1 MLRRHVFNTVLLVLV
16 LVSCQ
21 SDRLEIDVSDVEVN
35 FQSSRFDKDLF
46 SADFDQLDDT
56 YQGLYQSYGSF
67 FADYLEVITRIGPAD
82 QPASLAMLEDF
93 TTDEYMQKVFEDIA
107 STHDAA
113 MPEYDAQFT
122 DAFKHLKYYF
132 PQEVVPRTIYHH
144 SGFNIGIFPTDSVLA
159 IGLDFYL
166 GPANEIVQS
175 LDTEV
180 FPSYMR
186 DKMKPEYVV
195 SDALRGMLMVR
206 FQDQYDGANLL
217 SQSMYYGKIMYCLD
231 ALQPTVEDSIKMRY
245 TGLEMLWAQENKQN
259 IWKEYANQHALEET
273 RPFEIQKWIEDGPF
287 TSAGSIPQDSPSRLG
302 VWISWQVIREY
313 MNANEEVTLPEL
325 MADKNYYKFMK
336 YFDPS

>member
-21 SDRLEIDVSDVEVN
+21 SDRLEIDISDVEVTL
-35 FQSSRFDKDLF
+35 QSSRFDKDLF
-46 SADFDQLDDT
+46 GADFDQLDDT

-67 FADYLEVITRIGPAD
+67 FAEYLEVIMRTGPAD
-82 QPASLAMLEDF
+82 QPQSLAMLEDF
-93 TTDEYMQKVFEDIA
+93 VADEFMQKVFQDI
-107 STHDAA
+107 SSIHDPA
-113 MPEYDAQFT
+113 MSGYDDQFT
-122 DAFKHLKYYF
+122 NAFRHLKYHF
-132 PQEVVPRTIYHH
+132 PEEVVPEIIYHH
-144 SGFNIGIFPTDSVLA
+144 SGFNVGIFPTDSILA

-166 GPANEIVQS
+166 GPEHEVVQS
-175 LDTEV
+175 LDPEL
-180 FPSYMR
+180 FPNYMR
-186 DKMKPEYVV
+186 SKMKPEYVV

-245 TGLEMLWAQENKQN
+245 SGLEMQWAKDNQHN

-273 RPFEIQKWIEDGPF
+273 RTFEIQKWLEDGPF
-287 TSAGSIPQDSPSRLG
+287 TTAGSIPQDSPSRLG
-302 VWISWQVIREY
+302 VWIAWQVVREY
-313 MNANEEVTLPEL
+313 MNTNEEVTLQEL